1 MNCHDVTNVVFVDQ
15 KVQVAESVDQNPTQT
30 IVFGVLTKAGVR
42 SLHRVRFMVKRD
54 LTVHGW
60 THE

>member
-1 MNCHDVTNVVFVDQ
+1 MKCDDATSVVFVDQ
-15 KVQVAESVDQNPTQT
+15 KVQVAENVDQNPTQT
-30 IVFGVLTKAGVR
+30 IVFGVLTKSGTR
-42 SLHRVRFMVKRD
+42 SLNRVRFMVKRD